1 MRCHATKPD
10 TYIDELN
17 LSIGQT
23 EMKKLL
29 VKFAPANVR
38 NQYEVSSEH
47 EGEHEYGHGGYG
59 EQAVR
64 LLKGDQ
70 LLVLSISYTSWDTT
84 SDDFVDYTHLR
95 KDMTYLLGQDPVAQK
110 IFDSLRP
117 NP

>member
-47 EGEHEYGHGGYG
+47 EGEHEFTW
-59 EQAVR
+59 
-64 LLKGDQ
+64 
-70 LLVLSISYTSWDTT
+70 ISYQ
-84 SDDFVDYTHLR
+84 DDLIDVLKMLESIIQGAKQQGGR
-95 KDMTYLLGQDPVAQK
+95 L
-110 IFDSLRP
+110 
-117 NP
+117 